1 MKFYLTTG
9 ERKGYQAS
17 PFAISVGDV
26 NCYYR
31 DDDTVPF
38 VITLG
43 GRVCFGA
50 PGSEHHDIL
59 AHIGET
65 QTKAEGR
72 FWKGSGAL
80 AFWDEDND
88 INRENVNL
96 VVSALHDRIGVEP
109 GVIRMFLDCQYEGVD
124 RTGGGLIVEL
134 TPAEYLSMNI
144 PEGQNTRYF
153 WDLYKKRNKLSDG
166 GKNGITQNGMYS
178 RDIWRHYQNV
188 GESRGGKIVISE
200 SKLREIISSVIM
212 ESLGEEGIHIKEKN
226 RGKFT
231 ATKERTGKSTEEL
244 THSKNPLTRK
254 RANFAR
260 MAKRGWKPLKNKD

>member
-9 ERKGYQAS
+9 EGKGYQAS

-26 NCYYR
+26 NCNYR

-50 PGSEHHDIL
+50 PGSEHHEIL
-59 AHIGET
+59 RHIGET
-65 QTKAEGR
+65 QSKAEGR
-72 FWKGSGAL
+72 FWKGSNAL
-80 AFWDEDND
+80 VFWDENFD
-88 INRENVNL
+88 ITNENVRL
-96 VVSALHDRIGVEP
+96 VVDALQKRLGINPDN
-109 GVIRMFLDCQYEGVD
+109 IRMFLDCQYDSSNRSGSS
-124 RTGGGLIVEL
+124 LIVEL
-134 TPAEYLSMNI
+134 SPREYLSFNV
-144 PEGQNTRYF
+144 PAGKNTQYF
-153 WDLYKKRNKLSDG
+153 WDLYKKRSKLSDD
-166 GKNGITQNGMYS
+166 GKNDIAQNGMYS

-188 GESRGGKIVISE
+188 SESRGGKIVISE

-254 RANFAR
+254 RAIFAQNVKKWNK
-260 MAKRGWKPLKNKD
+260 KR